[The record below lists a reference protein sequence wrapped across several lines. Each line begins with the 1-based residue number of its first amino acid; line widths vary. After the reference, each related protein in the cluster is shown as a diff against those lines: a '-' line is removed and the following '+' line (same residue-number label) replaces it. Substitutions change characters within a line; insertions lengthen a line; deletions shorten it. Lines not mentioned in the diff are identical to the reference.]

1 MSGKQKLDRASVNSS
16 VQVVLLG
23 VLVLV
28 CGAIAAHLLPVWTTS
43 RLISCYSKTS

>member
-16 VQVVLLG
+16 VQFVLLG

-28 CGAIAAHLLPVWTTS
+28 CSAIAAHLLPV
-43 RLISCYSKTS
+43 